1 MSSMSNH
8 GNNRNNGNTHS
19 FHAYD
24 VARALIR
31 ALAPLL
37 PHIDRHDRDL
47 GRQLRRAS
55 NSIPLNVR
63 EANRRLKGDR
73 THLFSVAAGSAGEV
87 QAILEI
93 CGDWGYLQPSQLTKP
108 LELAD
113 RELALLW
120 RLTHPRR

>member
-1 MSSMSNH
+1 MSTSNRNH
-8 GNNRNNGNTHS
+8 G

-37 PHIDRHDRDL
+37 PVIDRHDRDL

-63 EANRRLKGDR
+63 EANQRLKGDR
-73 THLFSVAAGSAGEV
+73 THLFSVTAGSAGEV
-87 QAILEI
+87 
-93 CGDWGYLQPSQLTKP
+93 
-108 LELAD
+108 
-113 RELALLW
+113 
-120 RLTHPRR
+120 